1 MPERTPEQKGQQ
13 LLARATPA
21 AHRFI
26 EYLTGQFAVKA
37 REMAIGHGLTADEAT
52 YVVNTCMAAAAKAGS
67 QAVSQCVRDRAF
79 TRIGQ

>member
-1 MPERTPEQKGQQ
+1 MSERTPEQKGEV

-26 EYLTGQFAVKA
+26 EYLTGEFAVKA
-37 REMAIGHGLTADEAT
+37 RAMAIGHGLTDREAA
-52 YVVNTCMAAAAKAGS
+52 YVVNTCMAAAAKAGA

-79 TRIGQ
+79 TRIGE